1 VASQRML
8 SALEHRRTQ
17 ELLEQAA
24 TLAENPT
31 LKYAMHAYATTRDG
45 GDRRLLVNTIASE
58 LDTIASRLHLDAIAV
73 ADSDGSVLAVA
84 GRLGT
89 AWPHPL
95 GGPSDPRRTS
105 ADALCRRGG
114 VFAAASTAWTSQG
127 ATLGRLQLGIAIDG
141 NYARELSVL
150 SGAGTVI
157 ASGDAILAS
166 TLPND
171 TVRTLTPERL
181 RVLPM
186 VETIKVGTAEY
197 AVRLLF
203 RAGPAA
209 VYVVDSID
217 ASAAPALGRAI
228 RAIAIIAL
236 GALPPALLAPIW
248 LARTIAK
255 PIDTLSRSLSEMTQ
269 SRDFENPLPPTGYS
283 LEVDTLTAAFNTM
296 MQSVSTAEAQ
306 TRSAYVG
313 AIRAL

>member
-1 VASQRML
+1 
-8 SALEHRRTQ
+8 
-17 ELLEQAA
+17 
-24 TLAENPT
+24 
-31 LKYAMHAYATTRDG
+31 
-45 GDRRLLVNTIASE
+45 
-58 LDTIASRLHLDAIAV
+58 AIAV

-84 GRLGT
+84 GRLGS
-89 AWPHPL
+89 AWPHHL
-95 GGPSDPRRTS
+95 SEPSDPKRTS
-105 ADALCRRGG
+105 AEVVSRRDG
-114 VFAAASTAWTSQG
+114 VFRVASTALTAQG
-127 ATLGRLQLGIAIDG
+127 ASLGRLQLGIAIDG

-150 SGAGTVI
+150 SGAGTLI

-228 RAIAIIAL
+228 RA
-236 GALPPALLAPIW
+236 
-248 LARTIAK
+248 
-255 PIDTLSRSLSEMTQ
+255 
-269 SRDFENPLPPTGYS
+269 
-283 LEVDTLTAAFNTM
+283 
-296 MQSVSTAEAQ
+296 
-306 TRSAYVG
+306 
-313 AIRAL
+313 